1 MNESIGKTSQESK
14 LKARGEETTA
24 KALLSEWA
32 SSSPR
37 ASLAFS
43 ALTVV
48 RKPREMLG
56 DLHMRSASGGTS
68 RTINREPTECSP
80 VKTIRGNAPVCPR
93 RFQTVMPTKK
103 KMNMGKKLKGLAL
116 LDAAIVATAG
126 SALATPPE
134 GFASTTTARGQFAA
148 FDVSNYFVSDK
159 GKLWLSWQK
168 TKGKSDGYFLPPTG
182 PRTCPR
188 LLRKLLAGRTQW
200 EPSWSG
206 ENGPHPR
213 MGQSACTR
221 QVTASRKR
229 KTRLRMDGR
238 LLGS

>member
-68 RTINREPTECSP
+68 RTINRTQ
-80 VKTIRGNAPVCPR
+80 GNIAVAAA
-93 RFQTVMPTKK
+93 
-103 KMNMGKKLKGLAL
+103 LAL
-116 LDAAIVATAG
+116 VNTNHHAFAIDVANLETTEFVAAHGGGIQGHEQGAVIEVAG
-126 SALATPPE
+126 RVDES
-134 GFASTTTARGQFAA
+134 SH
-148 FDVSNYFVSDK
+148 
-159 GKLWLSWQK
+159 
-168 TKGKSDGYFLPPTG
+168 
-182 PRTCPR
+182 
-188 LLRKLLAGRTQW
+188 LLRAEHGRQSLVGFW
-200 EPSWSG
+200 KRNVLGEEMPMQCLDEQEAQGGDILRDRGWS
-206 ENGPHPR
+206 
-213 MGQSACTR
+213 
-221 QVTASRKR
+221 
-229 KTRLRMDGR
+229 
-238 LLGS
+238 